1 MKKVIVI
8 CGPTAVGKTKLAI
21 DVAKYFN
28 FEIISG
34 DSVSV
39 YKKLDIGSA
48 KPTLDEMCGIKH
60 YLIDIKDPCDKYS
73 VYDFMHD
80 AREIIDNS
88 DDIKIISGGTG
99 LYISSCLND
108 YEFSSP
114 KRDLEYEEKFKD
126 YSNEELFE
134 YLKKIDKNISNI
146 NIHPNNRNRVL
157 RAIEVTEKTGKEF
170 SSFNNKTKKIYDYFI
185 IYLSMPREILYERI
199 NLRVDKMFDEGLL
212 KEVKDLYDN
221 NIMPDAIGYK
231 EFIPYFK
238 GLISLDDVK
247 EEIKKNTRHLAKR
260 QETWFRNQMDSHF
273 YDMSLDYNLV
283 LNNIIKDLKEFI

>member
-48 KPTLDEMCGIKH
+48 KPTKEEMCGIKH

-108 YEFSSP
+108 YEFISP

-170 SSFNNKTKKIYDYFI
+170 SSFNNKAKKVYDYFI

-273 YDMSLDYNLV
+273 YDMSLDYSLV

>member
-60 YLIDIKDPCDKYS
+60 YLIDIKDPWDKYS

-88 DDIKIISGGTG
+88 NDIKIISGGTG
-99 LYISSCLND
+99 LYISSCLYD
-108 YEFSSP
+108 YEFKSP
-114 KRDLEYEEKFKD
+114 KRDASFEERFKD

-170 SSFNNKTKKIYDYFI
+170 SSFNNKAKKVYDYFI

-273 YDMSLDYNLV
+273 YDLSKGYEISLD
-283 LNNIIKDLKEFI
+283 NILKDLKEFI

>member
-48 KPTLDEMCGIKH
+48 KPTKDEMCGIKH
-60 YLIDIKDPCDKYS
+60 YLIDIKDPNDKYS

-88 DDIKIISGGTG
+88 NDIKIISGGTG

-108 YEFSSP
+108 YEFESP
-114 KRDLEYEEKFKD
+114 KRDLEYEEKFKN

-170 SSFNNKTKKIYDYFI
+170 SSFNNKAKKIYDYFI

-238 GLISLDDVK
+238 GLISLDDAK

-260 QETWFRNQMDSHF
+260 QETWFKNQMTSHF

-283 LNNIIKDLKEFI
+283 LNNIINDLKEFI

>member
-1 MKKVIVI
+1 
-8 CGPTAVGKTKLAI
+8 
-21 DVAKYFN
+21 
-28 FEIISG
+28 
-34 DSVSV
+34 
-39 YKKLDIGSA
+39 
-48 KPTLDEMCGIKH
+48 
-60 YLIDIKDPCDKYS
+60 
-73 VYDFMHD
+73 
-80 AREIIDNS
+80 
-88 DDIKIISGGTG
+88 
-99 LYISSCLND
+99 
-108 YEFSSP
+108 
-114 KRDLEYEEKFKD
+114 
-126 YSNEELFE
+126 
-134 YLKKIDKNISNI
+134 
-146 NIHPNNRNRVL
+146 
-157 RAIEVTEKTGKEF
+157 
-170 SSFNNKTKKIYDYFI
+170 
-185 IYLSMPREILYERI
+185 MPREILYERI

>member
-108 YEFSSP
+108 YEFESP
-114 KRDLEYEEKFKD
+114 KRDLEYEEKFKN

-170 SSFNNKTKKIYDYFI
+170 SSFNNKAKKIYDYFI

>member
-108 YEFSSP
+108 YEFESP
-114 KRDLEYEEKFKD
+114 KRDLEYEEKFKN

-170 SSFNNKTKKIYDYFI
+170 SSFNNKAKKIYDYFI

-247 EEIKKNTRHLAKR
+247 AEIKKNTRHLAKR